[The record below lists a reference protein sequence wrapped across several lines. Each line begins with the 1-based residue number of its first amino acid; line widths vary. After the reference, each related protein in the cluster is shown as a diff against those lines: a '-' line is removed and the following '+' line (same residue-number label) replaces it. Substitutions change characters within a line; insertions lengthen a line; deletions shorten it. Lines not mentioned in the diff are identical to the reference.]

1 MVAVVETPGV
11 SKPLSK
17 RDAQIAMRAARDR
30 DRAVQH
36 AYEMGQ
42 AGEKLTFSP
51 DDPAELREAHRE
63 GLDERAKQRRRRIAA
78 QSGGY
83 LTGGARRLRD
93 RTPELAETFS
103 GGGGSIVGILVGALA
118 LIALFIL
125 LNRSQVASDA
135 IGVVT
140 RSLTWF
146 ASPSVL
152 PF

>member
-1 MVAVVETPGV
+1 MVAVVATPGA

-30 DRAVQH
+30 DRAVQD

-51 DDPAELREAHRE
+51 DDPEELRDAHRR
-63 GLDERAKQRRRRIAA
+63 GLDERAKARRRRVAA

-83 LTGGARRLRD
+83 LAGGARRLAD
-93 RTPELAETFS
+93 RTPELTSTFS
-103 GGGGSIVGILVGALA
+103 GDGGSIVGILVGALA

-125 LNRSQVASDA
+125 LNRSQVAADA

-140 RSLTWF
+140 RSLTWLV
-146 ASPSVL
+146 SPDVL